1 MKNQNEKKI
10 LCSKKGVNFS
20 LERAYLDRKKYLVS
34 FPAKTLLKKNTACKN
49 PAELK
54 QYWKRVKFSLPVV
67 GGIFMTSTYTRVV
80 FRSIHFSFFVKS
92 IRCRLSFSDDALERT
107 YLDDDTLIYS

>member
-54 QYWKRVKFSLPVV
+54 QYWKRVKFSLLV
-67 GGIFMTSTYTRVV
+67 GGIFMTGSHVCL
-80 FRSIHFSFFVKS
+80 FRIIFPS
-92 IRCRLSFSDDALERT
+92 L
-107 YLDDDTLIYS
+107 